1 MVWEEITEV
10 NAEMKTVRVSE
21 TNHAKLKLLLLQLI
35 AAQRNPALTM
45 DDAVTELFERANRFK
60 KGFHDVEQF
69 YPENEETSQK

>member
-1 MVWEEITEV
+1 MPTIKVSKV
-10 NAEMKTVRVSE
+10 NK
-21 TNHAKLKLLLLQLI
+21 AKLDILLADMI
-35 AAQRNPALTM
+35 GKQRNPALTM